1 MKNLA
6 ITSQIIS
13 QTYFVTEREK
23 YLIQIQPATL
33 SIQEMYFLFLQKV
46 KILTKIESIVV
57 DLRISSSETR
67 RVRQSTRTLTNR
79 TFLKK

>member
-1 MKNLA
+1 MNFNLRDSLNMKNLA

-67 RVRQSTRTLTNR
+67 RVRQ
-79 TFLKK
+79 